1 MIGAL
6 SRALVRFAA
15 DRWPARQRDEVRREW
30 LAELAV
36 LDEQHRPGKM
46 LRYAV
51 SLAFHPAPRPTAAAV
66 PILPRLWYAVR
77 VLLVGPLI
85 CQVLLVVSLFAMSMI
100 IVPIGMRILPDSF
113 PTWAENAQLSVLS
126 LLCLGSAY
134 LASRLGSR
142 WAPHAPGFLL
152 PVLIA
157 TVPGFFA
164 AATLLSVGGADRSQ
178 QRHIGVIE
186 IYFLGFGAVLY
197 AAARLAR
204 AGRRKQAW
212 WLGIAGAFVMLDI
225 AVMPAVLTMQL
236 TPEEGVLDPAYAPMW
251 LPALLTDTGFG
262 LPHPGPAEVFVMTDV
277 LVGVPQILI
286 IVTGWALGMVLQNRA
301 SSSSS
306 ALATAS
312 ESPPSTLT

>member
-1 MIGAL
+1 MIGIL
-6 SRALVRFAA
+6 SRALVTFAA
-15 DRWPARQRDEVRREW
+15 DRWPAHLREEVRREW

-36 LDEQHRPGKM
+36 LQEQHRPGKM
-46 LRYAV
+46 LRYAT
-51 SLAFHPAPRPTAAAV
+51 SLAVHPAPRPAATAT
-66 PILPRLWYAVR
+66 PILPRLWYAFR
-77 VLLVGPLI
+77 VLLLGPVI
-85 CQVLLVVSLFAMSMI
+85 CQLLLVISFLGIAIAGQMGMQFLPAPLGNWAMDGQ
-100 IVPIGMRILPDSF
+100 VFLL
-113 PTWAENAQLSVLS
+113 TLLSI
-126 LLCLGSAY
+126 GSAY

-142 WAPHAPGFLL
+142 WAPDAPGFLF

-157 TVPGFFA
+157 TVPGCLY
-164 AATLLSVGGADRSQ
+164 AATILGVIGADVSQ

-197 AAARLAR
+197 AAARMAR

-212 WLGIAGAFVMLDI
+212 WLGTAGAFVILDI
-225 AVMPAVLTMQL
+225 AVMPAVLTIQL

-251 LPALLTDTGFG
+251 LPTLLTDTGFG
-262 LPHPGPAEVFVMTDV
+262 LPHPSPAEVFTMSDV
-277 LVGVPQILI
+277 LLGVPQILI
-286 IVTGWALGMVLQNRA
+286 IVTGWALGMVFQNRA